1 MARHSQD
8 ETRRRAQGQADEP
21 APERAGGPG
30 GTDSSSPPARQTEA
44 FRVRLPPLRQGEP
57 PFEGPL
63 DLILHLVKEHEV
75 DLFDI
80 PIAAI
85 TESYLATLQALRQLD
100 IDVAGEFLHMAAQ
113 LLLMKSK
120 LLLPRTE
127 VAEDAAPE
135 DSGVD
140 PRAELVRRLLE
151 YQKYRAAAEELGS
164 RDILDRTVFT
174 RRARAE
180 RPAAPEGPEGLAD
193 VSVFKLIEALDRAL
207 ENARPELVS
216 EVVTDRLTINDAISR
231 VAEVLRLQRRAT
243 FDELLAGP
251 SEHRNTRAAVLATF
265 LAILEMAKLRLIR
278 IFQAAMDEAG
288 PGAEIIVEAR
298 DTLGDDVPQDQED
311 YR

>member
-1 MARHSQD
+1 MARQS
-8 ETRRRAQGQADEP
+8 ETHADPSAPTSAERGEDGSARAVAD
-21 APERAGGPG
+21 
-30 GTDSSSPPARQTEA
+30 A
-44 FRVRLPPLRQGEP
+44 FRVRLPPLRPGEP

-80 PIAAI
+80 PIATI
-85 TESYLATLQALRQLD
+85 TESYLATLKALRELD

-135 DSGVD
+135 AAGVD

-151 YQKYRAAAEELGS
+151 YQKYRAAAEELGG
-164 RDILDRTVFT
+164 RDILDRVVFT
-174 RRARAE
+174 RRARPE

-207 ENARPELVS
+207 ANARPELVR
-216 EVVTDRLTINDAISR
+216 EMVADRLTINDAISR
-231 VAEVLRLQRRAT
+231 VAEVLRVQRRAT

-251 SEHRNTRAAVLATF
+251 PERRNSRANVLATF
-265 LAILEMAKLRLIR
+265 LALLEMARLRLVR
-278 IFQAAMDEAG
+278 IFQAALEEAG

-298 DTLGDDVPQDQED
+298 DTLGDDVPQGQEE

>member
-1 MARHSQD
+1 MARD
-8 ETRRRAQGQADEP
+8 PDT
-21 APERAGGPG
+21 G
-30 GTDSSSPPARQTEA
+30 GTVAEPGARAAAEA
-44 FRVRLPPLRQGEP
+44 FRVTLPPLRPGEP

-80 PIAAI
+80 PIARI
-85 TESYLATLQALRQLD
+85 TEGYLATLEALRELD

-113 LLLMKSK
+113 LVLMKSR

-127 VAEDAAPE
+127 VAEDAPGVE
-135 DSGVD
+135 DAGVD

-151 YQKYRAAAEELGS
+151 YQKYKAAGEELGG
-164 RDILDRTVFT
+164 RDILDRTVFA

-207 ENARPELVS
+207 AHARPDTTHEIF
-216 EVVTDRLTINDAISR
+216 TDLLTISDAIAR
-231 VAEVLRLQRRAT
+231 VADVLRLRRRAT
-243 FDELLAGP
+243 FEELLAGP
-251 SEHRNTRAAVLATF
+251 TEQRHTRSAVIATF
-265 LAILEMAKLRLIR
+265 LAVLEMAKLKLIR
-278 IFQAAMDEAG
+278 ITQAPHDEGG
-288 PGAEIIVEAR
+288 PAAEILVEAR
-298 DTLGDDVPQDQED
+298 DTLGEDVPDGSQED